1 MDWADVPRYAAYAE
15 LNPATSH
22 QLALLSELFG
32 VRFKAGPVVPIIS
45 LPSEERVAVAA
56 SVSVT

>member
-1 MDWADVPRYAAYAE
+1 MGWSDVPRYAAYAE

-32 VRFKAGPVVPIIS
+32 VRSKAGPVVPIVE
-45 LPSEERVAVAA
+45 LPSEKG
-56 SVSVT
+56 SQLLLQSL